1 MQASFYEPK
10 YKEGKILAFA
20 DVDIGEGVI
29 VRGFRV
35 VDGAKGL
42 FAAVP
47 QKGVL
52 VSGQTRYM
60 NQVVFAKP
68 ELKERLLSDL
78 LEAYRR
84 WRDERDELKGR
95 ELLPSEGEGRSEA
108 SWRFTSA

>member
-10 YKEGKILAFA
+10 YKDGKILAFA
-20 DVDIGEGVI
+20 DIDLADGVI

-47 QKGVL
+47 TRGVV

-60 NQVVFAKP
+60 NQVVFARP
-68 ELKERLLSDL
+68 ELKERFLSEL
-78 LEAYRR
+78 LEAYRL
-84 WRDERDELKGR
+84 WQDERATKLD
-95 ELLPSEGEGRSEA
+95 GEAKSKAAARA
-108 SWRFTSA
+108 T